1 MKHIKTGLVIVICLL
16 IFGCLFFF
24 LGTALFKFWGPVL
37 SVIPKLPNSFGDMV
51 VRCTVVLALTTLLCY
66 LAGMLFSNKIRKSI
80 PILKEMEELNQRPF
94 VLVKDYP
101 SPGHQVM
108 GIITGKQKFITD
120 CKTNK
125 SEVRPRVY
133 IPYPSN
139 PVSGFLIFP
148 EKEKLQLTNCS
159 ASSMIQM
166 VVSMG
171 ILGPGT
177 IFFENNGPELNS
189 YYV

>member
-1 MKHIKTGLVIVICLL
+1 MKYIKTGLAIVICLL

-37 SVIPKLPNSFGDMV
+37 LVIPKLPNSFCDMV
-51 VRCTVVLALTTLLCY
+51 VRCAAVLVLTTLLCY

-80 PILKEMEELNQRPF
+80 PILKEMGELNQRPF

-101 SPGHQVM
+101 SQGHQVI

-120 CKTNK
+120 YSTNK
-125 SEVRPRVY
+125 SEIRPRVY
-133 IPYPSN
+133 IPHPSN
-139 PVSGFLIFP
+139 PVAGFLIFP
-148 EKEKLQLTNCS
+148 EKEKLQLANCS

-177 IFFENNGPELNS
+177 IFLEKDGSELNS